1 MRHKAKRQT
10 KTLRRLSHVARFLA
24 WIGWIGVIVSFM
36 YAFQRFGDASWSA
49 WASGSFYHNFHFM
62 IWQPFTT
69 AFVFFLGGGFPSGI
83 SILIGHLI
91 TRVLR
96 LEDENAAQEDL
107 IQTLMRE
114 RDEIENSHRLLE
126 DDVPDEALYDDD
138 VYEQIYTR
146 R

>member
-1 MRHKAKRQT
+1 
-10 KTLRRLSHVARFLA
+10 
-24 WIGWIGVIVSFM
+24 
-36 YAFQRFGDASWSA
+36 
-49 WASGSFYHNFHFM
+49 
-62 IWQPFTT
+62 
-69 AFVFFLGGGFPSGI
+69 
-83 SILIGHLI
+83 
-91 TRVLR
+91 LR

>member
-69 AFVFFLGGGFPSGI
+69 AFFFSWGWIPIRYIDSDWSSHHQGI
-83 SILIGHLI
+83 ATG
-91 TRVLR
+91 R
-96 LEDENAAQEDL
+96 
-107 IQTLMRE
+107 
-114 RDEIENSHRLLE
+114 
-126 DDVPDEALYDDD
+126 
-138 VYEQIYTR
+138 
-146 R
+146 